1 MFVLNKKTGNVQECH
16 NMDAIKA
23 CRKDPE
29 TYTVSEKQ
37 EDLAAGGG
45 QGAKK
50 TLKKEKSSKAV
61 KNVTKETTEDENG
74 DGRQQEPDEE
84 NLEDGS
90 DGLDE
95 EKLAGMDLSAL
106 MKMAEELGISGCDNM
121 NKETLVAMI
130 LNH

>member
-45 QGAKK
+45 QEVKK
-50 TLKKEKSSKAV
+50 TLKKEKSSKAW
-61 KNVTKETTEDENG
+61 KNVTKETAEDKNG
-74 DGRQQEPDEE
+74 
-84 NLEDGS
+84 
-90 DGLDE
+90 GLDE
-95 EKLAGMDLSAL
+95 ENLAGMDLSAL
-106 MKMAEELGISGCDNM
+106 REMADELGISGCDNM
-121 NKETLVAMI
+121 NKDTLIAMI

>member
-45 QGAKK
+45 QEVKK
-50 TLKKEKSSKAV
+50 TLKKEKSSKAG
-61 KNVTKETTEDENG
+61 KNVTKETAEDKNG

-84 NLEDGS
+84 NPEDGS
-90 DGLDE
+90 GGLDE
-95 EKLAGMDLSAL
+95 ENLAGMDLSAL
-106 MKMAEELGISGCDNM
+106 REMADELGISGCDNM
-121 NKETLVAMI
+121 NKDTLIAMI